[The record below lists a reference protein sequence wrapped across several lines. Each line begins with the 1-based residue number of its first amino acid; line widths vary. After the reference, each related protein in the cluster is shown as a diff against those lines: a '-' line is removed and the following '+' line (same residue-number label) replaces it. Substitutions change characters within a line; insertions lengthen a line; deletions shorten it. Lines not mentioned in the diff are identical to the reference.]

1 MESLLCKE
9 LKNDELDEEV
19 DDFNLK
25 SNGLENS
32 LYKKINHIYK
42 QNFSVDLK
50 KRVDIEFHDI
60 IEEIP
65 S

>member
-1 MESLLCKE
+1 MGSLICKE
-9 LKNDELDEEV
+9 LKNDELGEEV

-32 LYKKINHIYK
+32 LYKKINHINK
-42 QNFSVDLK
+42 QKILVDLK
-50 KRVDIEFHDI
+50 KQVDIEFHEI